1 MASSVQS
8 RQESCGGP
16 GGISLRLLA
25 PIEAAIAAAE
35 ANAPK

>member
-1 MASSVQS
+1 VKSGITLQWVTKEKASA
-8 RQESCGGP
+8 
-16 GGISLRLLA
+16 SLRLLA